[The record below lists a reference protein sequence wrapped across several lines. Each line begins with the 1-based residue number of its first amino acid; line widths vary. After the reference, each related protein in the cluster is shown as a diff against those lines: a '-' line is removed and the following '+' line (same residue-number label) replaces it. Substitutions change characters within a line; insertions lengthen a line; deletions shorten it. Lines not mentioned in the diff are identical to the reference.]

1 MILYSDTGSLG
12 NDYLVSGSYASLNFN
27 IVPGL
32 YTQFYALNVEDTGQ
46 NINSGITAT
55 ASFDTINQDQ
65 AGGFSTVTNVY
76 TVQNTSPV
84 RAAFSASFDIENLG
98 GGSTNVQVKLLEN
111 NTQIAQQTKTLTFGV
126 TDSFLVT
133 SSLFLNSGSQYYVT
147 IRTTSE
153 NVDVSANSWTI
164 VPLTSSVVV
173 NKPYFTTSSVITSV
187 LTSNSS
193 LGPLYGSYQQTPI
206 ANSGF
211 DAPVV
216 LSFQPYDE
224 IRFEGNEDLVST
236 IISSSFDS
244 STGLFNLYLQDPVN
258 TTAINVN
265 YFAIRRWIPSINNLI
280 INSPSNVMGAGLILP
295 KYPSPLLEKNLPSII
310 ENLTNKGLI

>member
-12 NDYLVSGSYASLNFN
+12 TDYLVSGSYSSLNFN
-27 IVPGL
+27 ILPGL
-32 YTQFYALNVEDTGQ
+32 YNQPYALNVSDTGQ
-46 NINSGITAT
+46 TINSGITAT

-65 AGGFSTVTNVY
+65 AGGFSTVTYVY

-147 IRTTSE
+147 IRTTAE
-153 NVDVSANSWTI
+153 NVDVSVNSWTI

-173 NKPYFTTSSVITSV
+173 NKPYFTTGSVISSV
-187 LTSNSS
+187 LTSSAT
-193 LGPLYGSYQQTPI
+193 LGVLYGSYQQTPI
-206 ANSGF
+206 SGSGF
-211 DAPVV
+211 DAPVA
-216 LSFQPYDE
+216 LSFQQYDE
-224 IRFEGNEDLVST
+224 IRFGGNENLVST
-236 IISSSFDS
+236 IVSSSFNQ
-244 STGLFNLYLQDPVN
+244 STGKFNLYLQQPVN
-258 TTAINVN
+258 TKAVDIN

-295 KYPSPLLEKNLPSII
+295 KYPSPLLSKNLPSII

>member
-32 YTQFYALNVEDTGQ
+32 YNQPYALNVSDTGQ

-65 AGGFSTVTNVY
+65 AGGFNNTTFVY

-111 NTQIAQQTKTLTFGV
+111 NTQVVQQTKTLTGFAS
-126 TDSFLVT
+126 DSFLVT

-147 IRTTSE
+147 IRTTAA
-153 NVDVSANSWTI
+153 NVTTTNNLWTI
-164 VPLTSSVVV
+164 SPLISSVTV
-173 NKPYFTTSSVITSV
+173 NKPYFTTGSVVTSV
-187 LTSNSS
+187 LTSSAA
-193 LGPLYGSYQQTPI
+193 LGVLYGSYQQTPI
-206 ANSGF
+206 TGSGF
-211 DAPVV
+211 DAPVA
-216 LSFQPYDE
+216 LSFQQYDE
-224 IRFEGNEDLVST
+224 IRFEGNENLVST
-236 IISSSFDS
+236 IISSSFNQ
-244 STGLFNLYLQDPVN
+244 STGLFSLFLQQPVD
-258 TTAINVN
+258 TKAINVN

-295 KYPSPLLEKNLPSII
+295 KYPSPLLSKNLPTII